1 MIKQPSTRA
10 CKGLMMQR
18 DTAII
23 QNDSNNLSTYPVAPR
38 KNFRRSA
45 LCTAL
50 ATSLFG
56 MAPAAM
62 ADTINNA
69 NNTAITNS
77 SAADQTDDTQL
88 DMALDALRL
97 KKAVEQGIIDQSVLD
112 DYSEQSLGIKK
123 PNSTKSGSKNSTT
136 QNANAQNLSSQ
147 SSNSQNTVSQNNS
160 QDLESF
166 PDSPSTSYNPNNA
179 QSIASNDDLLQQATE
194 IQQQGYQMMTP
205 EQIDRELAAMDAQ
218 NAQDINSIN
227 ISN

>member
-1 MIKQPSTRA
+1 
-10 CKGLMMQR
+10 MMQR

-62 ADTINNA
+62 ADTTNSV

-77 SAADQTDDTQL
+77 SAADQTDSNRTLSKQNNNSQAANDQAAIKQSATLSDGDTQL

-112 DYSEQSLGIKK
+112 EYSEQSLGIKK
-123 PNSTKSGSKNSTT
+123 PNSTKLGSKNSTK
-136 QNANAQNLSSQ
+136 QNPNAQNLSSQ
-147 SSNSQNTVSQNNS
+147 NNNS
-160 QDLESF
+160 QDLETF
-166 PDSPSTSYNPNNA
+166 TDSPSNSYNPNNA
-179 QSIASNDDLLQQATE
+179 QSNYANDDLLQQATA
-194 IQQQGYQMMTP
+194 IQQQGYQMM
-205 EQIDRELAAMDAQ
+205 RLSR
-218 NAQDINSIN
+218 SIV
-227 ISN
+227 S